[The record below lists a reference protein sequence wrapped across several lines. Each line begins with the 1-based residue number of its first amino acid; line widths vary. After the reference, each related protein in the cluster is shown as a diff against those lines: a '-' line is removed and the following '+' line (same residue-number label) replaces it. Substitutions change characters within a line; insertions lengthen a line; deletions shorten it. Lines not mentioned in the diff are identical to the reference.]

1 MKEKIK
7 GFTLIELII
16 VIAIIAILAA
26 IAFVA
31 VNPAKRLGDANNDQR
46 WADVTA
52 IADAWEKYTTDK
64 LGVFPVPA
72 IDATKIYEIGAGF
85 DAVNC
90 QNDDG
95 LAVDTA
101 LDLQELVTEG
111 YLGVIPSDDQTL
123 STSGNG
129 YYFEIDTNNI
139 IKVGSCT
146 SYDSAV
152 IYVTR

>member
-64 LGVFPVPA
+64 QGSFPAVVTTSA
-72 IDATKIYEIGAGF
+72 IYEVGAGF
-85 DAVNC
+85 DAANC
-90 QNDDG
+90 LNDDG
-95 LAVDTA
+95 VAVDEA
-101 LDLQELVTEG
+101 LDLSALVTEG
-111 YLGVIPSDDQTL
+111 YLGAVPADDQTE

-129 YYFEIDTNNI
+129 YYFEIDINNI

-146 SYDSAV
+146 SYDGAV

>member
-31 VNPAKRLGDANNDQR
+31 VNPAKRLGDANDDKR
-46 WADVTA
+46 WAAVTA
-52 IADAWEKYTTDK
+52 IADAWEKSTTDNAGAFP
-64 LGVFPVPA
+64 GV
-72 IDATKIYEIGAGF
+72 ATTAVVYEIGVGTF
-85 DAVNC
+85 DANC
-90 QNDDG
+90 LSNSDV
-95 LAVDTA
+95 AA
-101 LDLQELVTEG
+101 SASLDLTSLVTDG
-111 YLGVIPSDDQTL
+111 YLGSVPVDEAKLLGGDT
-123 STSGNG
+123 G
-129 YYFEIDTNNI
+129 YYFELDVNNI

-146 SYDSAV
+146 SYGASD